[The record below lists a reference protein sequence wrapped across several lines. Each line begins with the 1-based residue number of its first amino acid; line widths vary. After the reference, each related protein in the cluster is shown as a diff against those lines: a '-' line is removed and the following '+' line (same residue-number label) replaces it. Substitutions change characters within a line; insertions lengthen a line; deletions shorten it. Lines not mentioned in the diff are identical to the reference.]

1 MSLSSAGVEDVAGYF
16 SCQKIQLFGSKSE
29 FQQLNYEE
37 TLSETRLNCTA
48 DLAGVVTSAKFSFPS
63 HNCVEWKSFY
73 EVEIWVLANTPMT
86 WQHLHTTP

>member
-48 DLAGVVTSAKFSFPS
+48 DLAGVVTSA
-63 HNCVEWKSFY
+63 
-73 EVEIWVLANTPMT
+73 
-86 WQHLHTTP
+86 

>member
-48 DLAGVVTSAKFSFPS
+48 DLAGVVTIALNFLFPLTIVS
-63 HNCVEWKSFY
+63 SGSLFMK
-73 EVEIWVLANTPMT
+73 
-86 WQHLHTTP
+86 